1 MMLLLLITLLSSHL
15 FFFRSASAVVQAT
28 TTDPHERIIG
38 GKSAPPNRHPY
49 VVSLQ
54 FHKNHIC
61 GGSLILNDVVLTAAH
76 CLTNIHDDNN
86 NAAVYSSSASSL
98 EVVIGRHADL
108 HNEEYGE
115 VIPVVRHIVHERY
128 KKSTFEYDF
137 ALLFLERSVQLHHW
151 QQQNA
156 TATILEEG
164 GSHLITLNQN
174 NSYPPPKTTTAQI
187 LGWGMTLNTSTSDQL
202 QIVDTDIISNIECE
216 SVQRDGNSYNGSIYD
231 SMICTFRKGRDSCQG
246 DSGGPVIVPQRVE
259 KIDYDDDNSTATAD
273 DNVTTVSNDD
283 DKEKEKMGDVLIG
296 VVSWGLG
303 CAYLPGVNS
312 RVSMAY
318 NWIQE
323 YACAFSNDT
332 PGSTLC
338 DSAMPSYQPTHHS
351 LEISSGNASSSSS
364 LSILP
369 RIEEPTSLPT
379 SVLLP
384 TSTTLQPTIV
394 NTQTMEPTLSMIA
407 HPTALPPI
415 LPSHIPTR
423 IIESPSSSQ
432 SSSTQSPTSVFH
444 LSSLGPTSVVTNV
457 ATMSQTNA
465 GTNSLSMIGSS
476 EYSSVSTTIPIREEI
491 VAGEE
496 VDV

>member
-1 MMLLLLITLLSSHL
+1 MLLLITLLSAHL
-15 FFFRSASAVVQAT
+15 LFFRSASAVVAQSRRTA
-28 TTDPHERIIG
+28 DHYHQERIIG
-38 GKSAPPNRHPY
+38 GKSAPPNRHHY

-76 CLTNIHDDNN
+76 CLTNIQNDGNS
-86 NAAVYSSSASSL
+86 NAVVYSSSAL

-115 VIPVVRHIVHERY
+115 VIPVVRHVVHERY
-128 KKSTFEYDF
+128 KKQTFEYDF
-137 ALLFLERSVQLHHW
+137 ALLFLERSVQLH
-151 QQQNA
+151 QQQQHQNA
-156 TATILEEG
+156 TTTTILEEKE
-164 GSHLITLNQN
+164 GSHLIVLNQN
-174 NSYPPPKTTTAQI
+174 NSYPPPQTTAQI
-187 LGWGMTLNTSTSDQL
+187 LGWGMTLNRSTSDQL
-202 QIVDTDIISNIECE
+202 QIVDTDIISNTECE
-216 SVQRDGNSYNGSIYD
+216 TVQRDGNSYNGSIYD

-246 DSGGPVIVPQRVE
+246 DSGGPVIVSHRVE
-259 KIDYDDDNSTATAD
+259 KIEYDDDDANNSTADGNTTTAPNNE
-273 DNVTTVSNDD
+273 DN
-283 DKEKEKMGDVLIG
+283 KEEGDVLIG

-323 YACAFSNDT
+323 YACTFSNDT
-332 PGSTLC
+332 SGSSLC
-338 DSAMPSYQPTHHS
+338 ESAMPSYQPTHHS
-351 LEISSGNASSSSS
+351 LEISSGNASSLP

-384 TSTTLQPTIV
+384 ATTTVQPTIDS
-394 NTQTMEPTLSMIA
+394 TQTMEPTLSMIA
-407 HPTALPPI
+407 HPTALPSMH
-415 LPSHIPTR
+415 PSHIPTR
-423 IIESPSSSQ
+423 IIESSSQ
-432 SSSTQSPTSVFH
+432 SSSTLSPTSVFH
-444 LSSLGPTSVVTNV
+444 LSSLGPTSVATNV
-457 ATMSQTNA
+457 ATTSQTNS

-491 VAGEE
+491 VTGEE